1 MASITNS
8 SRDKPM
14 QAPPK
19 FFSQPSSTMT
29 NLAGRSASVD
39 WRCVFLMWM
48 VVVQYVMFF
57 ATFWPL
63 MVAES
68 SRGLIDFLNRDF
80 HIPAALIS
88 GLFLFSIGITWR
100 GIHPRWWLL
109 LMLTGQA
116 AYAFA
121 AFAYAV
127 HSDITLTQFAGHG
140 GLFFLF
146 LFGIIAQ
153 IHPPDNPSLE
163 YLGTFKT
170 RLIALSKTV
179 LIPIIG
185 VVLLLYAIGLTTRTD
200 AGIAAFITNQF
211 GSPLVVM
218 LIFSLFVGAGVV
230 IQNHIH
236 ASRLFVALIPQG
248 IYACMAIS
256 LLGSD
261 NGVSLTGVI
270 VHLLFTITAMF
281 IVLIQ
286 TKEYARALLLRQR
299 RGE

>member
-1 MASITNS
+1 
-8 SRDKPM
+8 M

-127 HSDITLTQFAGHG
+127 HSD
-140 GLFFLF
+140 
-146 LFGIIAQ
+146 IIAQ

>member
-1 MASITNS
+1 
-8 SRDKPM
+8 M
-14 QAPPK
+14 QSPPK
-19 FFSQPSSTMT
+19 FFSQPDASTMT

-63 MVAES
+63 LVAES

-80 HIPAALIS
+80 HIPAALIA

-100 GIHPRWWLL
+100 GFHARWWLL

-116 AYAFA
+116 VYAFA
-121 AFAYAV
+121 AFVYAI

-146 LFGIIAQ
+146 TFGIIAQ
-153 IHPPDNPSLE
+153 ISPPDNPSLE
-163 YLGTFKT
+163 YFGAFKT
-170 RLIALSKTV
+170 RLIALSKTL

-200 AGIAAFITNQF
+200 AGIAAFIRNQF
-211 GSPLVVM
+211 GSPLIVM
-218 LIFSLFVGAGVV
+218 LIFALFVGAGVV

-248 IYACMAIS
+248 IYAVMAIS
-256 LLGSD
+256 FLGSD
-261 NGVSLTGVI
+261 NGVSLAGVM
-270 VHLLFTITAMF
+270 VHFLFTVTALF